1 METELGLK
9 IEVRHR
15 QPEGHRM
22 LAWKDACLM
31 FFSGFHVK
39 REPLPGTL
47 YMPVS
52 GGGWIVLGLVFKDRF
67 VV

>member
-1 METELGLK
+1 
-9 IEVRHR
+9 
-15 QPEGHRM
+15 
-22 LAWKDACLM
+22 M
-31 FFSGFHVK
+31 FFSGFHAR

-52 GGGWIVLGLVFKDRF
+52 GGGWIVLGLVFKDRS

>member
-1 METELGLK
+1 MLISLHKQATTTPK
-9 IEVRHR
+9 IR
-15 QPEGHRM
+15 
-22 LAWKDACLM
+22 ACLI

-39 REPLPGTL
+39 REPLPGTT